1 MTAHHGQVYRII
13 DGCFTRFARKDT
25 SSIILKTF
33 SRIEQRKY
41 KCNQRIDLYPNW
53 MKQEIEIESEHREE
67 NEKVVLEELLP
78 GFPIPEGLLIQVD
91 KLASKPKLDGMVE
104 ELLMMS
110 DNYSR
115 AS

>member
-1 MTAHHGQVYRII
+1 
-13 DGCFTRFARKDT
+13 
-25 SSIILKTF
+25 
-33 SRIEQRKY
+33 
-41 KCNQRIDLYPNW
+41 
-53 MKQEIEIESEHREE
+53 
-67 NEKVVLEELLP
+67 VLEELLP